1 MASSWLFALLLL
13 MAGASAVA
21 APPQLY
27 RQPAYE
33 SPVSGDP
40 DDLLLLAGYGLA
52 ADDVVVYRAI
62 SVGTDLGAPDIVP
75 TESTAELGTAS
86 VVSTASAPYSLTIK
100 LPLAMRAGRA
110 YALWVR
116 NANGEWSKSIAIND
130 ARPQWISPAYVYES
144 SMPGFLP
151 RELKI
156 VGRNLNPGGGH
167 VTRVQFI
174 GPQRFVVTAATD
186 DTGSAAL
193 GRYVARVKLP
203 ARLTP
208 GRYRVMLNRDGMDW
222 VELRG
227 QLLDVRVEPPA
238 PIEFSVADAR
248 FGGCRPNDGLDDTAC
263 ILRAIAAAAHS
274 GGGTVGFGAGIWD
287 LIDSTQPGVS
297 GHEGILVPAT
307 VQLRGAGRSV
317 TRVER
322 HAEWNAHSPTSA
334 FTLSGRNGVTG
345 FTFGD
350 LQVYRPT
357 DRAGAFIQL
366 GEDWQNAPTNQG
378 DADRVVSDVTISQ
391 NAFDK
396 PNIAIGS
403 GGLPIER
410 LLLTYNIFGAYHAAL
425 ELTGDKYNVAHKF
438 RIDDSVIGH
447 NVFKPGSELDLA
459 GKTGSIAS
467 ELGAAYRLD
476 FSANTADGASREYLY
491 TPDDARGWRAAFFWS
506 PVNNGERV
514 LVSQNSMTCTGDKI
528 SDGEAISFDNN
539 TNAYGFSGAVT
550 VVDASPDAI
559 AVSQS
564 LAARQN
570 HRDIPIES
578 YYIGDWVQV
587 VGGPGVGQV
596 RKITGYSTDAV
607 THRTTIQ
614 VAPAWDV
621 VPASGQTRIT
631 VGRQYWQLLIVDN
644 QVDNRRPLC
653 QKSNRS
659 RAAAGVIALWT
670 QTADSLVAGNTQY
683 DSDGIFVQENYA
695 AAEHPC
701 ADCTMMGFFNLFL
714 EIRDNLIDGEYDWS
728 SDCSR
733 SGIGL
738 GVASAEWGD
747 APPPTVGFGVSV
759 AHNTI
764 RHADAQFG
772 GAIAQVGTWAGGPA
786 PHRWPLSDNVLIQ
799 HNSISDIDGPR
810 ARPVC
815 GTSRGRIGIAFPD
828 PSIAWHTVLYANS
841 CSNVTLPIGRGG
853 AEVKRICPSSAPDS
867 CECP

>member
-1 MASSWLFALLLL
+1 
-13 MAGASAVA
+13 
-21 APPQLY
+21 
-27 RQPAYE
+27 
-33 SPVSGDP
+33 
-40 DDLLLLAGYGLA
+40 
-52 ADDVVVYRAI
+52 
-62 SVGTDLGAPDIVP
+62 
-75 TESTAELGTAS
+75 
-86 VVSTASAPYSLTIK
+86 
-100 LPLAMRAGRA
+100 
-110 YALWVR
+110 
-116 NANGEWSKSIAIND
+116 
-130 ARPQWISPAYVYES
+130 
-144 SMPGFLP
+144 
-151 RELKI
+151 
-156 VGRNLNPGGGH
+156 
-167 VTRVQFI
+167 
-174 GPQRFVVTAATD
+174 
-186 DTGSAAL
+186 
-193 GRYVARVKLP
+193 VAR
-203 ARLTP
+203 
-208 GRYRVMLNRDGMDW
+208 RV
-222 VELRG
+222 
-227 QLLDVRVEPPA
+227 
-238 PIEFSVADAR
+238 F
-248 FGGCRPNDGLDDTAC
+248 
-263 ILRAIAAAAHS
+263 
-274 GGGTVGFGAGIWD
+274 
-287 LIDSTQPGVS
+287 
-297 GHEGILVPAT
+297 
-307 VQLRGAGRSV
+307 
-317 TRVER
+317 
-322 HAEWNAHSPTSA
+322 
-334 FTLSGRNGVTG
+334 
-345 FTFGD
+345 
-350 LQVYRPT
+350 
-357 DRAGAFIQL
+357 
-366 GEDWQNAPTNQG
+366 
-378 DADRVVSDVTISQ
+378 
-391 NAFDK
+391 
-396 PNIAIGS
+396 
-403 GGLPIER
+403 
-410 LLLTYNIFGAYHAAL
+410 L
-425 ELTGDKYNVAHKF
+425 E
-438 RIDDSVIGH
+438 S
-447 NVFKPGSELDLA
+447 
-459 GKTGSIAS
+459 
-467 ELGAAYRLD
+467 
-476 FSANTADGASREYLY
+476 
-491 TPDDARGWRAAFFWS
+491 
-506 PVNNGERV
+506 VNNGERV

-772 GAIAQVGTWAGGPA
+772 APSRRLALGRRTRSSSLASKRQCAHPAQFHLGYRRPAGQTGLRHEPWANR
-786 PHRWPLSDNVLIQ
+786 HRL
-799 HNSISDIDGPR
+799 
-810 ARPVC
+810 
-815 GTSRGRIGIAFPD
+815 PD